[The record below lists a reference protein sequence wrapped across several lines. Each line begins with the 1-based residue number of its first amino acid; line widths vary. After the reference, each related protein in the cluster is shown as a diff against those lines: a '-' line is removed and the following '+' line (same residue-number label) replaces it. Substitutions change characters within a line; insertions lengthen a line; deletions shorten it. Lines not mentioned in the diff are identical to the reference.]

1 MYRLKVWQ
9 SGRWKW
15 GRKFYDSIE
24 AAENRVK
31 ELKKV
36 GIRAKIARVEDLY
49 N

>member
-1 MYRLKVWQ
+1 MFRLKVWS
-9 SGRWKW
+9 SGRWRW
-15 GRKFYDSIE
+15 GLRKYDSLE

-36 GIRAKIARVEDLY
+36 GIRAKIARAEDLY